1 MLKTEYCTNQR
12 ILHRDFLLLP
22 PDGIVVC
29 RSLAVSLYEQHES
42 TRHREG
48 LVNLNPTCDPLLTEL
63 STGKFTIL
71 PVRDESGA
79 AIAVFTARLHDP
91 RATTQQTTLQGV
103 VYQLDAALESTE
115 TQRCGL
121 VFIYDMTESA
131 YQNFDYQL
139 SQKIL
144 TLLKG
149 GYPARLK
156 KVLIVTA
163 PLWFRAPF
171 KVLRLFVRE
180 KLRDRVYTVS
190 LPELS
195 NHIPVKCMPV
205 ELGGNLTTDHKAWLK
220 KCQTSMTNRD
230 PSTVCEPAPPP
241 TLHSGLNRV
250 ESSDDNP
257 SMVPFGD
264 QDPSSSVEQ
273 CDFSEDEVSCCEKSF
288 SHDSNDEDDLEENVE
303 AQDGR
308 LSGLN
313 DIEVDDSA
321 NECKRKEEDT
331 THSLKGECSP
341 GPEIQDTTHLNG
353 HVVHESGRI
362 SGPLPGTF
370 GDFWRMIWEQRVC
383 VVVMTTRAVERGRTK
398 CGQYWPLEQDSSVSH
413 SHFTITNTH
422 VYNYHDYIVTALTI
436 VDTVSGEERR
446 VEHMQFTSWP
456 DYGVP
461 DSAMAMLEFL
471 GYVRESQA
479 RLTAAYGSSWTG
491 HPLGPPIVVHCSAG
505 IGRTGTFCTLDI
517 CIRRLEETGTIDV
530 KGTVE
535 KIRSQRAYSIQMP
548 DQYVFCHLAL
558 LEYALH
564 NGKLVEVD
572 LTGFEED
579 GSEIQPETHYLHW
592 PFWYFT
598 TRDTVTTIPG
608 GRGPAASE
616 AAGAAPQS
624 WMKNSSVSASRYK
637 AYFDLKS
644 QDRKFKPGDEVLI
657 LLPDTTN
664 KLLMSWSGPYP
675 VLEKTSSCNYLIEEK
690 VVLLAKLRITTSR
703 SHATVLH
710 AFERSTPRVSGYTG
724 GVVWFPAT
732 YPCRLDWALAE
743 LAPPLLLLSL
753 VPCLPVTTSTL
764 HRPLT
769 RI

>member
-1 MLKTEYCTNQR
+1 MVACGGVM
-12 ILHRDFLLLP
+12 DCFLQVSVRRQP
-22 PDGIVVC
+22 PGDQATKEFVEKVNELR
-29 RSLAVSLYEQHES
+29 RSRNVGPLSWNTAVKFLMARKFDVSRAVSLYEQHEA

-48 LVNLNPTCDPLLTEL
+48 LVNLNPTCEPLLSEL
-63 STGKFTIL
+63 ATGKFTIL

-190 LPELS
+190 LPELI

-205 ELGGNLTTDHKAWLK
+205 ELGGDLYTDHKAWLL
-220 KCQTSMTNRD
+220 KCQVSMTNRD

-241 TLHSGLNRV
+241 TLHSGLDRV
-250 ESSDDNP
+250 ESGENNP
-257 SMVPFGD
+257 NMVPFGD

-273 CDFSEDEVSCCEKSF
+273 CDFSDDEVSCCEKSF

-313 DIEVDDSA
+313 GTEVEDTAS
-321 NECKRKEEDT
+321 EGKRKEEDT
-331 THSLKGECSP
+331 THVLKGETSP
-341 GPEIQDTTHLNG
+341 GPEIQDTAHLNG
-353 HVVHESGRI
+353 HVLHESGRI
-362 SGPLPGTF
+362 SGRGSPLAPPSSGSSGFSDDDSLHCDDGQGFTLEEFVRHLRDKGRQGLYHDYTQIKSRPPDGTFENSRKRCNQVKNRYTDVLCFDRTRVVLAAEDEEGTTDYINANYVDGYKQKRAFISTQGPLPGTF
-370 GDFWRMIWEQRVC
+370 GDFWRMIWEQKVC

-398 CGQYWPLEQDSSVSH
+398 CGQYWPLEQDASVTH

-422 VYNYHDYIVTALTI
+422 VYNYHDYTVTALTI
-436 VDTVSGEERR
+436 VDNVSGEERR

-471 GYVRESQA
+471 SQVRESQA

-517 CIRRLEETGTIDV
+517 CIRRLEETGTIEV

-579 GSEIQPETHYLHW
+579 GSES
-592 PFWYFT
+592 
-598 TRDTVTTIPG
+598 D
-608 GRGPAASE
+608 
-616 AAGAAPQS
+616 
-624 WMKNSSVSASRYK
+624 
-637 AYFDLKS
+637 
-644 QDRKFKPGDEVLI
+644 
-657 LLPDTTN
+657 
-664 KLLMSWSGPYP
+664 
-675 VLEKTSSCNYLIEEK
+675 
-690 VVLLAKLRITTSR
+690 
-703 SHATVLH
+703 
-710 AFERSTPRVSGYTG
+710 
-724 GVVWFPAT
+724 
-732 YPCRLDWALAE
+732 
-743 LAPPLLLLSL
+743 
-753 VPCLPVTTSTL
+753 
-764 HRPLT
+764 
-769 RI
+769 

>member
-1 MLKTEYCTNQR
+1 MTKMSSAPPGKHTKAMRTNHKKATKEFVEKVNELR
-12 ILHRDFLLLP
+12 RSRNVGPLSWNTAVKFLMARKFDVP
-22 PDGIVVC
+22 
-29 RSLAVSLYEQHES
+29 RAVSLYEQHES

-362 SGPLPGTF
+362 SGRGSPLAPPSSGSSGFSDDDSLHYDDGRGLTLEEFVRYLRDKGRQGLYHDYTQIKSRPPEGTFENSRKRCNQVKNRYTDVLCFDSTRVVLAAEDEEGHTDYINANYVDGYKQKRAFISTQGPLPGTF

-579 GSEIQPETHYLHW
+579 GSES
-592 PFWYFT
+592 
-598 TRDTVTTIPG
+598 D
-608 GRGPAASE
+608 
-616 AAGAAPQS
+616 
-624 WMKNSSVSASRYK
+624 
-637 AYFDLKS
+637 
-644 QDRKFKPGDEVLI
+644 
-657 LLPDTTN
+657 
-664 KLLMSWSGPYP
+664 
-675 VLEKTSSCNYLIEEK
+675 
-690 VVLLAKLRITTSR
+690 
-703 SHATVLH
+703 
-710 AFERSTPRVSGYTG
+710 
-724 GVVWFPAT
+724 
-732 YPCRLDWALAE
+732 
-743 LAPPLLLLSL
+743 
-753 VPCLPVTTSTL
+753 
-764 HRPLT
+764 
-769 RI
+769 